1 MALSDAQWIL
11 QNPGSYSP
19 QAVWNAKRQLDSSFD
34 DERPSDP
41 VRLPSNPLSTFRPHQ
56 SFEELSSYL
65 PVDTASG
72 PQDSGPAESQDQI
85 GGFIPRA
92 NTPAWTRAEQL
103 AASDYL
109 SDPNQYT
116 YTPIADPIPTAPI
129 TPSVQDW
136 QKTATEPWGGTIQFT
151 PGGAVYRKPEGWTYE
166 QMQANQDVLMR
177 EGYYLNPE
185 QFGQQ
190 MGIDIYE
197 PGYVPGTYSPTQ
209 GVDPAFSKVAWDAVD
224 QYPGQKA
231 FRDHVRDIQIRNQQ
245 QAMIEQMALDMYGG
259 GGFGGGF
266 GGGGT
271 FGGGFGG
278 GIPPVVETGAYP
290 TTPVFTGEPSFAGD
304 PTPSDPF
311 IDLADPGLGA
321 LASDAP
327 AGTRDRLRSWLSG
340 LGYTPQG
347 VYGGHG
353 ETSWQRPTGATGPAA
368 FTDADFNTLTDP
380 SIQKWI
386 RWLMGKMGYSAPTL
400 YPGPVAP

>member
-1 MALSDAQWIL
+1 MANGNNKE
-11 QNPGSYSP
+11 NPGLQTWEGQP
-19 QAVWNAKRQLDSSFD
+19 QHIKDMFGAHGGRAAWEEEAKQLEMAWNIANPAEVKGQGYRTFNA
-34 DERPSDP
+34 PS
-41 VRLPSNPLSTFRPHQ
+41 LPSATP
-56 SFEELSSYL
+56 
-65 PVDTASG
+65 
-72 PQDSGPAESQDQI
+72 
-85 GGFIPRA
+85 IPEDHPGR
-92 NTPAWTRAEQL
+92 TPAYQHPDVHLPGYKPWE
-103 AASDYL
+103 DYTGYKRPD
-109 SDPNQYT
+109 S
-116 YTPIADPIPTAPI
+116 TPPVVPSAPI
-129 TPSVQDW
+129 TPSVADW
-136 QKTATEPWGGTIQFT
+136 QKTATSPWGGTIQFT
-151 PGGAVYRKPEGWTYE
+151 PGGAVYRVPEGRDAAW
-166 QMQANQDVLMR
+166 MQANQDYLMR
-177 EGYYLNPE
+177 EGFYLNPE
-185 QFGQQ
+185 QFGQH

-209 GVDPAFSKVAWDAVD
+209 GVDPSAFSQAAWDAVD

-311 IDLADPGLGA
+311 INLAHAGLGA
-321 LASDAP
+321 LASSAP
-327 AGTRDRLRSWLSG
+327 AGTRDRLRSWLAG

-347 VYGGHG
+347 VFSGYG
-353 ETSWQRPTGATGPAA
+353 ESEWKRPEGQEGPAA

-386 RWLMGKMGYSAPTL
+386 RWLMGKMGYSTPTL
-400 YPGPVAP
+400 FPGAVAP